1 LNYRGVVNVVDKKK
15 KKLKQ
20 KGPEGNDYTFPSC
33 FDSREFFVLFWKDN
47 LNQIKKDDE
56 INYFFYLKNDQNKR
70 YCNLIRDRLATANR
84 KLLLQ

>member
-1 LNYRGVVNVVDKKK
+1 MITLFRPVSTLERVLCVV
-15 KKLKQ
+15 L
-20 KGPEGNDYTFPSC
+20 EGQFKPN
-33 FDSREFFVLFWKDN
+33 K
-47 LNQIKKDDE
+47 KKDDE